1 MGGAG
6 SAKEGT
12 QASRLFYGFF
22 TWKAKAD
29 SVAQW
34 VYRHNAIPD
43 HNYAWPAQDASRSK
57 VPTLRW
63 EAVREGAKD
72 CRYLATLEKLIAGN
86 QGQVSKQAWKGE
98 FSAEPITILNCRHG
112 CLRSQAGFIA
122 EVASPV

>member
-1 MGGAG
+1 MGGTG
-6 SAKEGT
+6 SAKGGI

-29 SVAQW
+29 GVAQW
-34 VYRHNAIPD
+34 VYHHNATPD

-72 CRYLATLEKLIAGN
+72 YRYLATLEKLIAEN
-86 QGQVSKQAWKGE
+86 QSQVSKQAQE
-98 FSAEPITILNCRHG
+98 LVDEISSR
-112 CLRSQAGFIA
+112 
-122 EVASPV
+122 EVSLSMR